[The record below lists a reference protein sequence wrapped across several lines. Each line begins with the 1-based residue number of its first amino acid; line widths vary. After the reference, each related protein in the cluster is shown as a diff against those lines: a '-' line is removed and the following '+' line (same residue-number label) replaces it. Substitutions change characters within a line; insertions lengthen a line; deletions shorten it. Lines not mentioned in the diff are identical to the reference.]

1 METEKEMIQRLV
13 KLKKITKQEAQRLL
27 EALDSKHPI
36 SKKGDMKWKPKNRK
50 S

>member
-1 METEKEMIQRLV
+1 METEKEMIKRLV
-13 KLKKITKQEAQRLL
+13 KLKKITTGEAERLL
-27 EALDSKHPI
+27 EALKSKQTI